1 MAAAGLNR
9 VRVHLLTGA
18 KKAVGGMYIQLAR
31 DMLRGTGC
39 PEEGKQRP
47 NSDPGQRPVEEAE
60 KGRVPWCPLP
70 QVTDSPHPITLP
82 SLESDGSPF
91 VITRRTSSI
100 GHWKAGP
107 KNGVRER
114 GNGSRPEMART
125 LAVP

>member
-47 NSDPGQRPVEEAE
+47 TVE
-60 KGRVPWCPLP
+60 C
-70 QVTDSPHPITLP
+70 
-82 SLESDGSPF
+82 
-91 VITRRTSSI
+91 
-100 GHWKAGP
+100 
-107 KNGVRER
+107 ER
-114 GNGSRPEMART
+114 GQAAKDLGKEA
-125 LAVP
+125 